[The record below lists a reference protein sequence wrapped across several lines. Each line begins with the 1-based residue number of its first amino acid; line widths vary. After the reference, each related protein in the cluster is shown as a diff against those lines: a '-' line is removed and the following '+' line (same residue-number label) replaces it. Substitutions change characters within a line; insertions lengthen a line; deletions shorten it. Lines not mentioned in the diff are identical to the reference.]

1 MCLGSTLPSNYRR
14 EGYFISWNGR
24 GISNKK
30 EELEILAKNLMQKFN
45 ANCFFSSRK
54 KIKGKS

>member
-30 EELEILAKNLMQKFN
+30 EELEISCKN
-45 ANCFFSSRK
+45 
-54 KIKGKS
+54 